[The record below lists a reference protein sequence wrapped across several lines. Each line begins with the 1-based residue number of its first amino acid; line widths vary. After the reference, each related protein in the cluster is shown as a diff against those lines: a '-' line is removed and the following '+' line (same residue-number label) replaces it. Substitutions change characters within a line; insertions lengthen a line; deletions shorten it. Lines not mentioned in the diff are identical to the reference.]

1 MLRSKHLI
9 GLEHFPISDL
19 NKIIDTSFK
28 FKEILNTPERKINL
42 LKDKTLVNMFFENST
57 RTKISFT
64 LAEKRL
70 GADSINFSA
79 STSSVKKGE
88 TLKDTVQNIE
98 SMQIDGAIVRHSHPG
113 SALKLTEYIDGS
125 VINAGDGSHEHPTQ
139 AILDMVTLKE
149 KFGKI
154 KNLKIGIIGDILN
167 SRVARSNIF
176 GLRKLGAEVVV
187 CGPTTLLPNDISR
200 LGINVTNNIDEVL
213 NWCDAVIALRIQ
225 LERMHLG
232 RIPSKR
238 EYHKFFGLTYER
250 ISKLKKDITIMH
262 PGPMNRGVEI
272 DSKIADSENAV
283 ILDQV
288 LNGVASRMSIL
299 YLLLGDKSNQI

>member
-1 MLRSKHLI
+1 MCIR
-9 GLEHFPISDL
+9 D
-19 NKIIDTSFK
+19 
-28 FKEILNTPERKINL
+28 
-42 LKDKTLVNMFFENST
+42 
-57 RTKISFT
+57 
-64 LAEKRL
+64 
-70 GADSINFSA
+70 

-98 SMQIDGAIVRHSHPG
+98 SMKIDGAIIRHSHPG

-299 YLLLGDKSNQI
+299 YLLLGAKSNQI

>member
-1 MLRSKHLI
+1 MLKSKHLI
-9 GLEHFPISDL
+9 GLEDFPISDL

-28 FKEILNTPERKINL
+28 FKEILSTPERKINL

-98 SMQIDGAIVRHSHPG
+98 SMKIDGAIIRHSHPG

-225 LERMHLG
+225 LERMYLG

>member
-1 MLRSKHLI
+1 MLKSKHLI
-9 GLEHFPISDL
+9 GLEDFPISDL

-28 FKEILNTPERKINL
+28 FKEILSTPERKINL

-98 SMQIDGAIVRHSHPG
+98 SMKIDGAIIRHSHPG

-154 KNLKIGIIGDILN
+154 KNLKIGIVGDILN

>member
-1 MLRSKHLI
+1 MLKSKHLI
-9 GLEHFPISDL
+9 GLEDFPISDL

-28 FKEILNTPERKINL
+28 FKEILSTPERKINL
-42 LKDKTLVNMFFENST
+42 LKDKTIVNMFFENST

-98 SMQIDGAIVRHSHPG
+98 SMKIDGAIIRHSHPG

-167 SRVARSNIF
+167 SRVGRSNIF

>member
-1 MLRSKHLI
+1 MLKSKHLI
-9 GLEHFPISDL
+9 GLEHFPTSDL

-28 FKEILNTPERKINL
+28 FKEILESPERKAIL
-42 LKDKTLVNMFFENST
+42 LKGKTIVNMFFENST
-57 RTKISFT
+57 RTKISFS

-70 GADSINFSA
+70 GADSINFSS

-88 TLKDTVQNIE
+88 TLKDTIQNIDA
-98 SMQIDGAIVRHSHPG
+98 MKIDGAVIRHRHPG
-113 SALKLTEYIDGS
+113 SALKLTEYIDGG

-139 AILDMVTLKE
+139 AILDMVTIKE

-154 KNLKIGIIGDILN
+154 KDLKVGIIGDILN
-167 SRVARSNIF
+167 SRVARSDIF
-176 GLRKLGAEVVV
+176 ALKKLGAEVVV
-187 CGPTTLLPNDISR
+187 CGPSTLLPSNAQK
-200 LGINVTNNIDEVL
+200 LGINVTHNIDEVL
-213 NWCDAVIALRIQ
+213 KWCDVVIGLRIQ

-238 EYHKFFGLTYER
+238 EYHSEFGLTYER
-250 ISKLKKDITIMH
+250 ISKLKKDIVIMH

-272 DSKIADSENAV
+272 DSKIADSDNAV

-299 YLLLGDKSNQI
+299 YLLLGDKSEKL